1 VTHTLHRR
9 GDPDAL
15 RRDYVVL
22 LMAAQGVNADGST
35 AAKREALTLARRFHP
50 VNLGDGKYGNLF
62 SKGATAILTN
72 VDDRSVVH
80 AVFDDEDAM
89 LRYVTALKQAA
100 LGLSVVVTGVFAPL
114 YARLATIGLGPHTV
128 QFSLGTFGRTERLP
142 SEAILEVT
150 TLCGHHMVA
159 TQLVHKLVRNIRSG
173 RATPEVAARELARQ
187 CVCGV
192 YNPAR
197 AAGLLERLAAT

>member
-1 VTHTLHRR
+1 LTHTLHRR
-9 GDPDAL
+9 GDPDSL

-22 LMAAQGVNADGST
+22 LMAAQGINSDAS
-35 AAKREALTLARRFHP
+35 AAKKHEALTLARPFHP
-50 VNLGDGKYGNLF
+50 VNLGDGKYGNRF
-62 SKGATAILTN
+62 SKGATAILAN
-72 VDDRSVVH
+72 VDDQSIVH

-89 LRYVTALKQAA
+89 LRYVAAIKQAA

-114 YARLATIGLGPHTV
+114 YARLASLGLGPHTV
-128 QFSLGTFGRTERLP
+128 QFSLGTFGRTECLP
-142 SEAILEVT
+142 SETILEVT

-159 TQLVHKLVRNIRSG
+159 PQLVRKLVRDVQSG
-173 RATPEVAARELARQ
+173 RTTPEVAARELARQ

-197 AAGLLERLAAT
+197 AAELLERLAAT

>member
-9 GDPDAL
+9 GDADAL
-15 RRDYVVL
+15 RRDWVVL
-22 LMAAQGVNADGST
+22 LMAAQGVNADGS
-35 AAKREALTLARRFHP
+35 AATKRAALTLARRFHP

-62 SKGATAILTN
+62 SQGATAILAN

-80 AVFDDEDAM
+80 AVFDDEAVM
-89 LRYVTALKQAA
+89 LRYVAALKQAG

-114 YARLATIGLGPHTV
+114 YKRLAAVGLGPHTV
-128 QFSLGTFGRTERLP
+128 QFSLGTFGQTDRLP

-159 TQLVHKLVRNIRSG
+159 PQLVHKLIRNIRSG

-197 AAGLLERLAAT
+197 SAELLEELAAT

>member
-1 VTHTLHRR
+1 MTHTLHRR
-9 GDPDAL
+9 GNPDAL

-22 LMAAQGVNADGST
+22 LMAAQGVNADGS
-35 AAKREALTLARRFHP
+35 AALKREALTLARRFHP

-62 SKGATAILTN
+62 SKGATAILAN

-89 LRYVTALKQAA
+89 LRYVAALKQAA
-100 LGLSVVVTGVFAPL
+100 LELSVVVTGVFAPL
-114 YARLATIGLGPHTV
+114 YTRLAAIGLGPHTV
-128 QFSLGTFGRTERLP
+128 QFSLGTFGRTDRLP

-159 TQLVHKLVRNIRSG
+159 PQLVQKLIRDIRSG

-192 YNPAR
+192 FNPAR
-197 AAGLLERLAAT
+197 AAGLLEQLAAT